1 MFSKEF
7 ENNQVLPLSLGALIF
22 GYFLVFYQWA
32 GQSIITIDA
41 YNHLESFICPPYF
54 QSCGSLYFL
63 RVLPQGYS
71 QSFLYMLL
79 FTALFW
85 AVYLLFKK
93 RWFEAQLILIP
104 VFLWHTAN
112 VFIFTDNYSGN
123 YEYYQFVFGVILL
136 FLPHKLFFLKLSVV
150 FFYIMSTV
158 AKIHPAW
165 IEGAYFT
172 NMRIGLPLF
181 PDWSIPFLTNFV
193 MVMEMIGA
201 WFLMSKNK
209 FLQRTVLVFFVVFHL
224 YSGVLVLYR
233 YPATVLPMV
242 LILFGPLY
250 RYSPVPFT
258 KRAIISWVFVLSVFM
273 IQFSPKLIYGD
284 EKLTLEGNK
293 YGLYMFESNHQCI
306 SEVAIQYKN
315 GRTDHRV
322 VTKNSA
328 RYRCAPYSVWFH
340 YNQVCERSPEIESI
354 AWTLDHSI
362 NGDPFLRI
370 VDTENV
376 CSLEY
381 KAFSHNQWIKTHADN
396 PEIIGLPAMNS
407 YY

>member
-1 MFSKEF
+1 MFSEEF
-7 ENNQVLPLSLGALIF
+7 ENNQILPLSLGALIF
-22 GYFLVFYQWA
+22 GYFLVFYQWSS
-32 GQSIITIDA
+32 QSVITVDS
-41 YNHLESFICPPYF
+41 YNRLQSFICPPYF
-54 QSCGSLYFL
+54 QSCESLYFL
-63 RVLPQGYS
+63 LTLPEGYS
-71 QSFLYMLL
+71 QSILYMIL

-85 AVYLLFKK
+85 AVYLLFSK
-93 RWFEAQLILIP
+93 RWLEAQLILIP
-104 VFLWHTAN
+104 VFVWHTAN
-112 VFIFTDNYSGN
+112 VFLFTDIYSGN

-136 FLPHKLFFLKLSVV
+136 FLPHKVFFLKLSVV
-150 FFYIMSTV
+150 LLYIMSTI

-172 NMRIGLPLF
+172 NMQIGLPLF
-181 PDWSIPFLTNFV
+181 PDWSIPVLTNLV
-193 MVMEMIGA
+193 LLMEMIGA

-209 FLQRTVLVFFVVFHL
+209 FLQRSALVFFAIFHL
-224 YSGVLVLYR
+224 YSGIIVLYR

-250 RYSPVPFT
+250 KHSPVPFT
-258 KRAIISWVFVLSVFM
+258 KKSIISWVFVLSVFM

-306 SEVAIQYKN
+306 SEVEVLYKN
-315 GRTDHRV
+315 GKTNREIA
-322 VTKNSA
+322 TKNSA
-328 RYRCAPYSVWFH
+328 RNRCSPYNVWFY
-340 YNQVCERSPEIESI
+340 YNQVCERSPEIERI
-354 AWTLDHSI
+354 AWTFDHSI

-376 CSLEY
+376 CALEY
-381 KAFSHNQWIKTHADN
+381 SAFSHNQWIKTHSDN
-396 PEIIGLPAMNS
+396 PEIIGLPVMNS